1 MLTHS
6 PPRDVATSEQH
17 LHNDVGLIRLTS
29 PALCCRSQA
38 VHNKRCYRVIR
49 LARYA
54 SEGMLVTGRHALSQP
69 VHRRLGLIHKPLRG
83 GLKHSCDAVELLII
97 AQATLRSFGV
107 YNPVGYSNR
116 RNQCHF
122 WQEQSRSGLV
132 PNINARSGLPQVPAV
147 GKPLRTEC
155 GSIGHLVQDCRK
167 RDDPS
172 SNKETV
178 PFLLNQRLEKNW
190 PNRAASISKV
200 TVPGPRVDNP
210 DSNCY
215 SNPLPT
221 RQGCCF
227 AQSAQLIRQLIRCRV
242 CSGMDASCTDSSK
255 QVTSIISALDERNGT
270 FEFTMTAIALENSPY
285 DVIKGRPSILQHS
298 LVERFPSHF
307 IPLGC
312 SVVSSDNHPQA
323 NAVAEP
329 VGISDSSRPPVA
341 EPTLR
346 EERRGKGIRQ
356 KRTQVKENTT
366 ALVRKYRAYYI
377 VPRPSRESPG

>member
-1 MLTHS
+1 M
-6 PPRDVATSEQH
+6 
-17 LHNDVGLIRLTS
+17 
-29 PALCCRSQA
+29 
-38 VHNKRCYRVIR
+38 IR

-155 GSIGHLVQDCRK
+155 GSIGHLVQGCRK

-178 PFLLNQRLEKNW
+178 PFF
-190 PNRAASISKV
+190 
-200 TVPGPRVDNP
+200 
-210 DSNCY
+210 
-215 SNPLPT
+215 
-221 RQGCCF
+221 F
-227 AQSAQLIRQLIRCRV
+227 AQSTIRKELAKQGRINLKGYGSGSKGGQSGQQLLFKP
-242 CSGMDASCTDSSK
+242 ASHE
-255 QVTSIISALDERNGT
+255 AGLL
-270 FEFTMTAIALENSPY
+270 F
-285 DVIKGRPSILQHS
+285 
-298 LVERFPSHF
+298 
-307 IPLGC
+307 C
-312 SVVSSDNHPQA
+312 SVSATNPSTH
-323 NAVAEP
+323 
-329 VGISDSSRPPVA
+329 
-341 EPTLR
+341 TL
-346 EERRGKGIRQ
+346 
-356 KRTQVKENTT
+356 
-366 ALVRKYRAYYI
+366 
-377 VPRPSRESPG
+377 